1 MIGQVFN
8 NWLQKRNLW
17 LILYMHTVI
26 KHRRNRVHLPAVEE
40 LVVLERIELIARL
53 GVCYESQAKD
63 KDIALIWIS
72 ELAGEMKTSISPEK
86 AAVIQQLTTVS

>member
-1 MIGQVFN
+1 M
-8 NWLQKRNLW
+8 
-17 LILYMHTVI
+17 
-26 KHRRNRVHLPAVEE
+26 HLPAVEE

-72 ELAGEMKTSISPEK
+72 ELAGEMKTNIIPEK
-86 AAVIQQLTTVS
+86 AAVIKQLATIS

>member
-1 MIGQVFN
+1 MIGQVSN
-8 NWLQKRNLW
+8 NWLRKQNLW

-26 KHRRNRVHLPAVEE
+26 EHRRNRVHLPAVEE
-40 LVVLERIELIARL
+40 MVVLERIELIARL

-72 ELAGEMKTSISPEK
+72 ELAGEMKTNISPEK
-86 AAVIQQLTTVS
+86 AAVIQQLATIS

>member
-1 MIGQVFN
+1 M
-8 NWLQKRNLW
+8 
-17 LILYMHTVI
+17 
-26 KHRRNRVHLPAVEE
+26 HLPAVEE

-53 GVCYESQAKD
+53 GVCYECQAKD

-86 AAVIQQLTTVS
+86 AAVIQQLATIS

>member
-1 MIGQVFN
+1 M
-8 NWLQKRNLW
+8 
-17 LILYMHTVI
+17 
-26 KHRRNRVHLPAVEE
+26 HLPAVEE

-72 ELAGEMKTSISPEK
+72 ELAGEMKTNISPGK
-86 AAVIQQLTTVS
+86 AAVTQQLATIS

>member
-1 MIGQVFN
+1 M
-8 NWLQKRNLW
+8 
-17 LILYMHTVI
+17 
-26 KHRRNRVHLPAVEE
+26 HLPAVEE

-53 GVCYESQAKD
+53 GVCYECQAKD

-86 AAVIQQLTTVS
+86 ADRVKQLATLA

>member
-1 MIGQVFN
+1 M
-8 NWLQKRNLW
+8 
-17 LILYMHTVI
+17 
-26 KHRRNRVHLPAVEE
+26 HLPAVEE

-72 ELAGEMKTSISPEK
+72 ELAGEMKTNIAPEK
-86 AAVIQQLTTVS
+86 AAVIQQLATV